1 MIGLGYVVSGLAYPV
16 SALTIMFSRLRGS
29 SKPMASS
36 QTHESSTASCAQ
48 APGPTRQGDPHAR
61 QRPQLRG
68 YLVLIAVY
76 NGIVAL
82 VLLIAKRSGRLGPR
96 PRVEDLLLAG
106 LAVQRLS
113 RLITKDRVTSAIRA
127 PFTAYEGEAGPGE
140 VEERAR
146 GRGLRKALGELLVCP
161 FCIAQWLAAA
171 FMCGL
176 LFAPR
181 ATRWLAGMFGVVALA
196 DTLQL
201 LYKRVEDLA
210 TKG

>member
-1 MIGLGYVVSGLAYPV
+1 
-16 SALTIMFSRLRGS
+16 
-29 SKPMASS
+29 MASS
-36 QTHESSTASCAQ
+36 QAHAPSLGASGRDGGQ
-48 APGPTRQGDPHAR
+48 ARQDDDAHAR

-68 YLVLIAVY
+68 YLVLIALY
-76 NGIVAL
+76 NGVVAL

-127 PFTAYEGEAGPGE
+127 PFTAYEGEGGPGE

-161 FCIAQWLAAA
+161 FCVAQWLAAA

-181 ATRWLAGMFGVVALA
+181 VTRWLAGMFGVVALA
-196 DTLQL
+196 DVLQL
-201 LYKRVEDLA
+201 LYKRAEDLA
-210 TKG
+210 AKE

>member
-1 MIGLGYVVSGLAYPV
+1 
-16 SALTIMFSRLRGS
+16 
-29 SKPMASS
+29 MASS
-36 QTHESSTASCAQ
+36 QAHARSEAASSPELGRAETGHEHE
-48 APGPTRQGDPHAR
+48 GDAHAR

-68 YLVLIAVY
+68 YLVLIGLY
-76 NGIVAL
+76 NGLVGV

-96 PRVEDLLLAG
+96 PRAEDLVLAG

-181 ATRWLAGMFGVVALA
+181 ATRWLAGMFAVVALA
-196 DTLQL
+196 DVLQL
-201 LYKRVEDLA
+201 LYKRIEDLA
-210 TKG
+210 TKE